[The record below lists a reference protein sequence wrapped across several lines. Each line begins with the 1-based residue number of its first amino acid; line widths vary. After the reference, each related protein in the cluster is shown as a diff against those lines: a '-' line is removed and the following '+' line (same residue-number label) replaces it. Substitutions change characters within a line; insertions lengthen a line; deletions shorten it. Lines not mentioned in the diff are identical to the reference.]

1 MGFYNPFG
9 LLAFLALPMIVL
21 MYLLKQKYKEKE
33 VSSLFIWQKVFLES
47 KSQEPFQKLRK
58 NRLLFLQLLA
68 MSLLAFAMCQPYV
81 MGEVSTSD
89 SLFILDTS
97 FSMQAKDLENEYTRF
112 ETAKQ
117 ALKKQV
123 SDMPQ
128 NAIYSF
134 MTLGEEPSI
143 LIQQSSDKQE
153 LLRLLDGLEAGF
165 GTTDMIQAEE
175 ILRAEKNRLE
185 GAVVR
190 LFSDTHGLFAH
201 LITQEYIYNGQ
212 GDNTAITLL
221 SHVQADDE
229 ELSVLVKL
237 EHHEMESEIEIEE
250 IVSEKT
256 MNLSLYVDNIIHDT
270 ITFTPQG
277 TQTDIIFEGVANSGQ
292 TFMAK
297 LNHIDALQEDNVF
310 YMVREEA
317 KQQKALLI
325 SEDNIFL
332 EKVLNLLPMMDFYT
346 MKSNQFET
354 LQGYDLYIFDGV
366 VPDMLPTD
374 GYILFINPPQNAF
387 FGMKEEMELTEAM
400 KIIEA
405 NFSATQQSMQS
416 SFYVQKATPLQADWG
431 QPFLSSGGEIYGL
444 YGDLFGRKTA
454 VMSFDLL
461 ESDFPLSMDFP
472 ILFHQLVSWYFDDM
486 TGGNYAIGDSILFSL
501 LPNTQKAWVI
511 TPSDREIQIAPP
523 FPANILSNM
532 EERGIYFLVEED
544 ERGNQTRTS
553 FGVNASI
560 KESNLKELGTVVM
573 LEENQHE
580 NIAVKTIEVG
590 QSLQNLFLMLLL
602 ACMMIEWWVSCREN

>member
-9 LLAFLALPMIVL
+9 ILAFLALPMIVL

-68 MSLLAFAMCQPYV
+68 MSILAFAMCQPYM

-89 SLFILDTS
+89 YLFILDTS
-97 FSMQAKDLENEYTRF
+97 FSMQAKDLENGYTRF
-112 ETAKQ
+112 EGVKQ
-117 ALKKQV
+117 ELKNQI

-128 NAIYSF
+128 NTTYSF
-134 MTLGEEPSI
+134 LTLGQEPSI

-175 ILRAEKNRLE
+175 LLRAEKNRLE

-212 GDNTAITLL
+212 GDNTAIKLL
-221 SHVQADDE
+221 SHVQVDDE
-229 ELSVLVKL
+229 NLSVLVKL
-237 EHHEMESEIEIEE
+237 EHYETE
-250 IVSEKT
+250 IVSEKE
-256 MNLSLYVDNIIHDT
+256 MSLSLYVDYIIHDT

-277 TQTDIIFEGVANSGQ
+277 KQTDIIFEGVSNSGQ
-292 TFMAK
+292 IFMAK

-310 YMVREEA
+310 YMVREEVN
-317 KQQKALLI
+317 QGKALLI
-325 SEDNIFL
+325 SENNLFL
-332 EKVLNLLPMMDFYT
+332 EKVLNLLPMLDLYT
-346 MKSNQFET
+346 MQSNQFET
-354 LQGYDLYIFDGV
+354 IQGYDLYIFDGI
-366 VPDMLPTD
+366 VPDLLPTD

-387 FGMKEEMELTEAM
+387 FGMKEENELTESM
-400 KIIEA
+400 RITEA
-405 NFSATQQSMQS
+405 NFSATQQTTQS

-431 QPFLSSGGEIYGL
+431 EPFLTSGGEIYGL

-472 ILFHQLVSWYFDDM
+472 ILFHQLVSWYFDDV
-486 TGGNYAIGDSILFSL
+486 TGENYEVGDSVLCSL

-511 TPSDREIQIAPP
+511 TPSDKEIQIAPP
-523 FPANILSNM
+523 FPANILSNV
-532 EERGIYFLVEED
+532 EERGIYFLLEED
-544 ERGNQTRTS
+544 GGGIQTRTS
-553 FGVNASI
+553 FSVNASTM
-560 KESNLKELGTVVM
+560 ESNLKELGTVAM
-573 LEENQHE
+573 FEENQQNQ

-590 QSLQNLFLMLLL
+590 KSLQNLFLMLLL